1 MKTDVLTKL
10 LAPFRGGGIR
20 RRLLIWGLSLFGIA
34 LSIVVFA
41 GYYYMVW
48 QIRQDA
54 AALQSEL
61 ARVTSEQIRT
71 FVRRKIERFSDNASA
86 LSLYQLGE
94 KEQQLL
100 LGLLVKNDSS
110 FTHASIINS
119 EGMEVLKVSDRK
131 VYFPSDLIDQSKSP
145 KFLKALKGESFVSP
159 VYTSSQG
166 QPYVTLAI
174 PLWGVAQSVAG
185 VVSAEADLSFLWEA
199 LGKIQFGTAGYAYL
213 VDGQGKLIAHKDPR
227 LVLQQISLGDI
238 DGVKNFLRNPTLAD
252 KTPAHEGV
260 GLTGKPVLVTYAPV
274 PELGWAVILEEPV
287 EAALANVELLKRYA
301 LLFLVTGL
309 FIGAAIIVWVSR
321 KITRPIQTLRQDATI
336 IGAGDLEHRT
346 NVTTGDEIEELANE
360 FNKMTIALQNSYA
373 TLEQK
378 VAQRT
383 KEISALY
390 SVTTA
395 LNESLALNDI
405 LNAIIAKTI
414 EIFRFESIRVFLFND
429 ERDALELRASFAT
442 NPQHQTTVQLIKS
455 GNGVMGHVT
464 QTGEPMIFEDVQ
476 TDPRYA
482 ELSTSRA
489 AVNANL
495 RFFAVMPIKTQTRVF
510 GAILFSAHNPR
521 KLAQDETRLLT
532 AMSEHLAVAVEKA
545 SLFRESEK
553 RAQQL
558 SLLNSIGEAVNQS
571 LNLDMVLNTAVNKM
585 TEVLNFDASWI
596 YMMDPSAAI
605 FELKAQRGIKANT
618 VRDLDR
624 KEILSGATEMIFH
637 SGERLVFEDL
647 HNQSRKTERS
657 DQSAIP
663 DVSFASTAVF
673 PIKAKD
679 KVIGVLHL
687 ASKAKHHFA
696 VDELKL
702 IESITQEIGVA
713 ADNARLFEQVHSQT
727 EELSKT
733 NKELDQ
739 ANQAKSEFI
748 SAMSHELRTPLN
760 VIMGNAEL
768 TGDGFWGPINDE
780 QKNSMEKIRH
790 HSRFLLKL
798 VNDVLALSRL
808 DAKKMSLELS
818 TVDID
823 EVVAHVQSHV
833 EQLNRSKRLEV
844 NWDVDADLPPITT
857 DETKLEEILQNLI
870 GNAFK
875 FTPRGQI
882 NLRVKNLREQRRIEF
897 CIADSGIGIEPQDME
912 RIFTAFEQIR
922 EAHTGEFNGVGL
934 GLSIVKNYLNLMNGD
949 IRVESRPGEGSTFI
963 FTVPH
968 SVPVPS

>member
-1 MKTDVLTKL
+1 MMMNVLTKL
-10 LAPFRGGGIR
+10 LTPFRGGGIR

-34 LSIVVFA
+34 LSIVVFV
-41 GYYYMVW
+41 GYYYMVL

-61 ARVTSEQIRT
+61 AKVTSDQIHN

-86 LSLYQLGE
+86 LNLYQLGD

-100 LGLLVKNDSS
+100 LGLFVKNDSS

-119 EGMEVLKVSDRK
+119 EGMEVIKVSDRE
-131 VYFPSDLIDQSKSP
+131 VYFPSDLTDQSKSL
-145 KFLKALKGESFVSP
+145 KFVKALKGEKYVSP
-159 VYTSSQG
+159 VYTSTQG
-166 QPYVTLAI
+166 QPYITLAI

-213 VDGQGKLIAHKDPR
+213 VDGQGNLIAHKDPG
-227 LVLQQISLGDI
+227 LVLNQINLRNVA
-238 DGVKNFLRNPTLAD
+238 GVKNFLRNPTRAD
-252 KTPAHEGV
+252 KTPAYEGN
-260 GLTGKPVLVTYAPV
+260 GLTGNPVLATYAPV
-274 PELGWAVILEEPV
+274 PELGWSVILEEPV
-287 EAALANVELLKRYA
+287 DAALATVEILKRSA
-301 LLFLVTGL
+301 LLLLVISL
-309 FIGAAIIVWVSR
+309 FIGAAIIAWVSQ
-321 KITRPIQTLRQDATI
+321 KITGPIQALRHDVAT
-336 IGAGDLEHRT
+336 IGAGNLEHRT
-346 NVTTGDEIEELANE
+346 NVITGDEIEELATE

-378 VAQRT
+378 VEQRT
-383 KEISALY
+383 KEITALY

-395 LNESLALNDI
+395 VNESLALKDI
-405 LNAIIAKTI
+405 LNAIISKTM

-442 NPQHQTTVQLIKS
+442 NPGRETAVQTLKRGQ
-455 GNGVMGHVT
+455 GVVGYVAE
-464 QTGEPMIFEDVQ
+464 TGEPMIFEDVRA
-476 TDPRYA
+476 DPRYA
-482 ELSTSRA
+482 ALSTTRA
-489 AVNANL
+489 AVSANL
-495 RFFAVMPIKTQTRVF
+495 GFFAVIPIKTQAHIY
-510 GAILFSAHNPR
+510 GAILFSAQSPR
-521 KLAQDETRLLT
+521 KLADDETRLLT

-545 SLFRESEK
+545 NLFRESEK

-558 SLLNSIGEAVNQS
+558 SVLNTIGEAVNQT
-571 LNLDMVLNTAVNKM
+571 LHLDMVLNTAINRL
-585 TEVLNFDASWI
+585 TEALKFDASWI
-596 YMMDPSAAI
+596 CMLDTAA
-605 FELKAQRGIKANT
+605 ETLYLKAHKGIDAET
-618 VRDLDR
+618 VRALDR
-624 KEILSGATEMIFH
+624 EELSSGVSGMIFR
-637 SGERLVFEDL
+637 SGERLVFEDS
-647 HNQSRKTERS
+647 HNEITDEELNPQR
-657 DQSAIP
+657 AIANL
-663 DVSFASTAVF
+663 SFASTAGF

-687 ASKAKHHFA
+687 ASKAKHQFA
-696 VDELKL
+696 LDELKL
-702 IESITQEIGVA
+702 IESIAQEIGVA
-713 ADNARLFEQVHSQT
+713 ADNARLFEQVHSKT
-727 EELSKT
+727 EELSRI
-733 NKELDQ
+733 NNELDQ
-739 ANQAKSEFI
+739 ANRAKSEFI

-768 TGDGFWGPINDE
+768 TGDGFWGAINDE
-780 QKNSMEKIRH
+780 QKKSMEKIRH

-844 NWDVDADLPPITT
+844 NWDVDHDLPEITT

-875 FTPRGQI
+875 FTPRGEI
-882 NLRVKNLREQRRIEF
+882 KLRVKNLPDKRCVEF
-897 CIADSGIGIEPQDME
+897 CVADSGIGIEPRDME
-912 RIFTAFEQIR
+912 RIFNAFEQIR

-934 GLSIVKNYLNLMNGD
+934 GLSIVKNYLDLMKGD
-949 IRVESRPGEGSTFI
+949 IRVDSRPGEGSTFT
-963 FTVPH
+963 FRVPH
-968 SVPVPS
+968 SIPIPS

>member
-1 MKTDVLTKL
+1 MWKFWKTILD
-10 LAPFRGGGIR
+10 PFRGGGIR
-20 RRLLIWGLSLFGIA
+20 RRLLFWGLSLFGVT
-34 LSIVVFA
+34 LSIVVFV

-48 QIRQDA
+48 QIRQDT

-61 ARVTSEQIRT
+61 ARLTSDQIRN

-86 LSLYQLGE
+86 LSLYQLGD

-110 FTHASIINS
+110 LTHAAIINP
-119 EGMEVLKVSDRK
+119 EGMEVIKVSDRK
-131 VYFPSDLIDQSKSP
+131 VYFPSDLTDQSKSP
-145 KFLKALKGESFVSP
+145 KFLKALKGENYVSP
-159 VYTSSQG
+159 VYTSPQG
-166 QPYVTLAI
+166 QPYITLAI
-174 PLWGVAQSVAG
+174 PLWGAAQSVAG

-199 LGKIQFGTAGYAYL
+199 LGKIEFGTAGYAYL
-213 VDGQGKLIAHKDPR
+213 VDGQGNLIAHKDPK
-227 LVLQQISLGDI
+227 LVLKRMNLRHV
-238 DGVKNFLRNPTLAD
+238 DGVNKFLSNPTLAD
-252 KTPAHEGV
+252 KTPAHEGN
-260 GLTGKPVLVTYAPV
+260 GLTGDPVLVTYAPV
-274 PELGWAVILEEPV
+274 PDLGWSIIIEEPV
-287 EAALANVELLKRYA
+287 NAALANVEILKRSA
-301 LLFLVTGL
+301 LVFLLAGL
-309 FIGAAIIVWVSR
+309 LIGAVIIAWVSQ
-321 KITRPIQTLRQDATI
+321 KITRPIQALRQDVATI
-336 IGAGDLEHRT
+336 GGGNLDHRT
-346 NVTTGDEIEELANE
+346 DVITGDEIEELATE

-383 KEISALY
+383 KEVSALY
-390 SVTTA
+390 SVTSA
-395 LNESLALNDI
+395 VNESLALNDI
-405 LNAIIAKTI
+405 LNAIIAKTM
-414 EIFRFESIRVFLFND
+414 EIFRFESIRVFLFNA

-442 NPQHQTTVQLIKS
+442 NPEHETAIRTFKRGQ
-455 GNGVMGHVT
+455 GVIGRVT
-464 QTGEPMIFEDVQ
+464 ETGEPMMFEDVR

-482 ELSTSRA
+482 EFSKTKA
-489 AVNANL
+489 TVNANL
-495 RFFAVMPIKTQTRVF
+495 GFFAVIPIKTQTQVF
-510 GAILFSAHNPR
+510 GAILFSAQSPR
-521 KLAQDETRLLT
+521 KLAEDETRLLT

-545 SLFRESEK
+545 NLFRESEK

-558 SLLNSIGEAVNQS
+558 SVLNTIGDAVNQS
-571 LNLDMVLNTAVNKM
+571 LNLDKVLNTAIDKL
-585 TEVLNFDASWI
+585 TEALSFDASWI
-596 YMMDPSAAI
+596 YMLAPSGEGLDLKAYKGIDAETVSTLRGKELSAGVTGKI
-605 FELKAQRGIKANT
+605 FE
-618 VRDLDR
+618 
-624 KEILSGATEMIFH
+624 SGAH
-637 SGERLVFEDL
+637 LVFENIHQD
-647 HNQSRKTERS
+647 SRGHELNGRS
-657 DQSAIP
+657 VIP
-663 DVSFASTAVF
+663 DIHFASTAGF

-696 VDELKL
+696 LDELKL
-702 IESITQEIGVA
+702 IESIAQEIGVA
-713 ADNARLFEQVHSQT
+713 ADNARLFEQVHSKT
-727 EELSKT
+727 EDLSRI

-780 QKNSMEKIRH
+780 QKKSMEKIRH

-833 EQLNRSKRLEV
+833 EQLNRSKGLEV
-844 NWDVDADLPPITT
+844 NWDVDHDLPEITT

-875 FTPRGQI
+875 FTPRGEI
-882 NLRVKNLREQRRIEF
+882 KLRVKNLPEKRCIEF
-897 CIADSGIGIEPQDME
+897 CVADSGIGIEPQDME
-912 RIFTAFEQIR
+912 RIFKAFEQIR

-934 GLSIVKNYLNLMNGD
+934 GLSIVKNYLDLMNGD
-949 IRVESRPGEGSTFI
+949 IRVDSRPGGGSTFT

-968 SVPVPS
+968 SIPVPS